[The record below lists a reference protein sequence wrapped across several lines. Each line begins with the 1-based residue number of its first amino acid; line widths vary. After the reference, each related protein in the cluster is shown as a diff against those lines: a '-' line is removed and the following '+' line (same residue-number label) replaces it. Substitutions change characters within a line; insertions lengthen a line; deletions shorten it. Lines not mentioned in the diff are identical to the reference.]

1 MLEEMKK
8 EVESLKRKTS
18 HLKNLLIVMIINMI
32 FFCIAITKQNY
43 TMLNYYRQAEEMNQE
58 LDQIITETNLLLEDF
73 LSGIQ

>member
-1 MLEEMKK
+1 MEK

-43 TMLNYYRQAEEMNQE
+43 TMLNYYSQSEEMNQE

>member
-1 MLEEMKK
+1 MEEMKK

-18 HLKNLLIVMIINMI
+18 HLKDLLIVMIINMI

>member
-1 MLEEMKK
+1 MEKMEK

>member
-1 MLEEMKK
+1 MEK

-43 TMLNYYRQAEEMNQE
+43 TMLNYYRQSEEMNQE

>member
-1 MLEEMKK
+1 MKK

>member
-1 MLEEMKK
+1 MKK

-18 HLKNLLIVMIINMI
+18 HLKDLLIVMIINMI

>member
-1 MLEEMKK
+1 LEKMEK

-43 TMLNYYRQAEEMNQE
+43 TMLNYYRQSEEMNQE

>member
-1 MLEEMKK
+1 MEKMEK

-43 TMLNYYRQAEEMNQE
+43 TMLNYYRQSEEMNQE

>member
-1 MLEEMKK
+1 MKK

-43 TMLNYYRQAEEMNQE
+43 TMLNYYRQSEEMNQE

>member
-1 MLEEMKK
+1 MEK

>member
-1 MLEEMKK
+1 MEEMKK

-43 TMLNYYRQAEEMNQE
+43 TMLNYYRQSEEMNQE
-58 LDQIITETNLLLEDF
+58 LDQIITETNLLFEDF

>member
-1 MLEEMKK
+1 MEEMKK

>member
-1 MLEEMKK
+1 LEEMKK

-43 TMLNYYRQAEEMNQE
+43 TMLNYYRQSEEMNQE

>member
-1 MLEEMKK
+1 MEEMKK

-18 HLKNLLIVMIINMI
+18 HLKNLLTVMIINMI

>member
-1 MLEEMKK
+1 LEEMKK

>member
-58 LDQIITETNLLLEDF
+58 LDQLITETNLLLEDF

>member
-1 MLEEMKK
+1 MEEMKK

-43 TMLNYYRQAEEMNQE
+43 TMLNYYRQSEEMNQE